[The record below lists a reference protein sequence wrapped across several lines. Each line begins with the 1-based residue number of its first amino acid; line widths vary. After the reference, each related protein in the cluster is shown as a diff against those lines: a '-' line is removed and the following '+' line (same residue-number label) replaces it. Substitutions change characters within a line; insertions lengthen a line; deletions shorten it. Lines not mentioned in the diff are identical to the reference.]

1 MILGYWMTAAVFS
14 KHPFSFGQAES
25 PNQPNFM
32 KTWAIHK
39 GPIYEQHMN
48 LFLSMVLALI
58 WGQLSTYFFFRGWM
72 AFLGIIYCGVGLIR
86 WKDKLAVIM
95 RISFARVTDVVFFW
109 MLLFMG
115 FYAFYFDLDL
125 GRTRAEMLV
134 FLASAAVRM
143 FIVVPQ
149 ISATLDRLI
158 KEVDDAC
165 TKNKKN
171 DRY

>member
-1 MILGYWMTAAVFS
+1 V
-14 KHPFSFGQAES
+14 
-25 PNQPNFM
+25 
-32 KTWAIHK
+32 
-39 GPIYEQHMN
+39 
-48 LFLSMVLALI
+48 
-58 WGQLSTYFFFRGWM
+58 
-72 AFLGIIYCGVGLIR
+72 GIIR

-115 FYAFYFDLDL
+115 FYVFYFHLDL
-125 GRTRAEMLV
+125 GQTRPEMV
-134 FLASAAVRM
+134 AFLASAAVRM

-165 TKNKKN
+165 NKNKKN
-171 DRY
+171 DR